1 MGPLWGAFC
10 QITLTSCLFFVVT
23 CRLIAVVDRGHLLF
37 ESRDGAMERGIG
49 RHVTVRC
56 SDVNAVRA
64 AVVPVLEG
72 NLDKLPTMPSRT
84 VRVFLS
90 STFSG
95 LFTVQPSARCR
106 CLVTP

>member
-1 MGPLWGAFC
+1 MDHGVW
-10 QITLTSCLFFVVT
+10 
-23 CRLIAVVDRGHLLF
+23 
-37 ESRDGAMERGIG
+37 
-49 RHVTVRC
+49 RHVTIRC
-56 SDVNAVRA
+56 KDVNSVRA

-95 LFTVQPSARCR
+95 LTLRTATYTVNYFRIPSGSRIHSSIK
-106 CLVTP
+106 